1 MTITATGFVDA
12 SGDATLTWLAGLPC
26 RESASRQVFGTQMVV
41 LENIVE
47 DKHPERTELTARM
60 TEKAAKYD
68 LKRTTPVSFVIPGRG
83 IAVLN
88 MTHTDT
94 PLEPLAAARSQLEGK
109 AQADLA
115 VKFPQG
121 GISGVLRQF
130 ARARLR
136 QSRHSPDP
144 LDRRPASTDAS
155 MKSATA
161 RKFDDAIG
169 RTAWPVELHDSD
181 KGYVW
186 QTFPEDHVHYIP
198 LGSLTPADADNIVAA
213 GRCIDADLAALSSV
227 RVMGPC
233 IAMGAA
239 AAQALDLAGSGSVH
253 QIDIKA
259 LQEARARQHRAQGRA
274 GKARHDGRRQA
285 AFLGGAPMKLTDA
298 EQAMYDGHEG
308 PAKQKAMD
316 LLMRYG
322 EALGAERLVETNNV
336 AGAFNASTPSV
347 RELVARR
354 ALTRSFPNSISTAR
368 RSCRF
373 RKWR

>member
-1 MTITATGFVDA
+1 
-12 SGDATLTWLAGLPC
+12 
-26 RESASRQVFGTQMVV
+26 
-41 LENIVE
+41 
-47 DKHPERTELTARM
+47 M
-60 TEKAAKYD
+60 TEKAAQYH

-115 VKFPQG
+115 VHFLKQEYPECFGKSRVRAYGNP
-121 GISGVLRQF
+121 GIRQTRWI
-130 ARARLR
+130 AG
-136 QSRHSPDP
+136 RHQLTIDEVRNGTRFEDSV
-144 LDRRPASTDAS
+144 
-155 MKSATA
+155 
-161 RKFDDAIG
+161 G

-198 LGSLTPADADNIVAA
+198 LGCMTPADADNIVAA

-259 LQEARARQHRAQGRA
+259 LQKRVHDNIDRNDPQIKRAMSDEDKRHFAEAHR
-274 GKARHDGRRQA
+274 
-285 AFLGGAPMKLTDA
+285 
-298 EQAMYDGHEG
+298 
-308 PAKQKAMD
+308 
-316 LLMRYG
+316 
-322 EALGAERLVETNNV
+322 
-336 AGAFNASTPSV
+336 
-347 RELVARR
+347 
-354 ALTRSFPNSISTAR
+354 
-368 RSCRF
+368 
-373 RKWR
+373 